1 MNIGK
6 LQGVDNLPYRPVFL
20 STGEH
25 IGYLVDGVEYHNEE
39 HINNKRGN
47 EK

>member
-6 LQGVDNLPYRPVFL
+6 QYIMNGIPFRCVFL

-25 IGYLVDGVEYHNEE
+25 IGYLVDGVQTIIEE
-39 HINNKRGN
+39 
-47 EK
+47 